1 MSIRLKLLIG
11 FLLCTTVTA
20 ALGGYAVVTI
30 SSLGNLT
37 MEVYDKPLMAI
48 NYARAAETN
57 FTSLD
62 GLLIRLSSDVQ
73 GEQAGKLKEGINDQT
88 ESLSENL
95 EVASERA
102 MNEESRV
109 LIKEIQSLVTKW
121 QASVET
127 FISGKKPSASIDVSN
142 VSSAILGKLGELVEI
157 TAAAGFEFRLR
168 AEEEVAKRGRIT
180 LIVVAAGIALGILI
194 ALYLAV
200 VITGPLKR
208 AVKTAEAIAD
218 GKLDNEFL
226 KVGKDETGKLL
237 RSLDSMQ
244 QAISSRIEKENELQ
258 ERDRRRQEEQQE
270 VLQNQIGTLE
280 QKLEAVIEGSVSS
293 VVDNSTTLKEL
304 SDQMLSAASRLQ
316 ERAGVAA
323 QASEDTSSNVS
334 MVTNGT
340 ERLNVSFA
348 DVSSKVKT
356 STEIAESAAQQSMDA
371 NKTMDRLAETANQI
385 GSVAQ
390 LIKGIAEQTNL
401 LALNAT
407 IEAARAGDAG
417 KGFAVVATEV
427 KNLAIETAKATEE
440 IETQVQAMQS
450 VTASAVSEMQN
461 VTNTIKQIR
470 DIASGV
476 ADSVAEQTA
485 ETGMMVENA
494 TKAEEASNKLSL
506 SVSDVTDDVSSS
518 EGMATR
524 VNQVSHSVLQEIS
537 SLQNRL
543 SETLNEAKSQVT

>member
-1 MSIRLKLLIG
+1 MSIRIKLLIG
-11 FLLCTTVTA
+11 FLLCTAVTA

-57 FTSLD
+57 FASLD
-62 GLLIRLSSDVQ
+62 SLLIRFSSGDQ
-73 GEQAGKLKEGINDQT
+73 GEKLTDGIKEQT
-88 ESLSENL
+88 ENLSENL

-102 MNEESRV
+102 MNEESEI
-109 LIKEIQSLVTKW
+109 LINDIQNLVTQW
-121 QASVET
+121 QASVGD
-127 FISGKKPSASIDVSN
+127 IMAGKKPSASIDLSK
-142 VSSAILGKLGELVEI
+142 VSSTILGKLGELVEI
-157 TAAAGFEFRLR
+157 TAAAGFEFRLK

-194 ALYLAV
+194 ALYLAF

-226 KVGKDETGKLL
+226 KVGRDETGKFL

-244 QAISSRIEKENELQ
+244 QAISIRIEKENELQ

-270 VLQNQIGTLE
+270 VLQKQIGTLE
-280 QKLEAVIEGSVSS
+280 QKLETVIEGSVSS

-304 SDQMLSAASRLQ
+304 SDQMLNAASRLQ
-316 ERAGVAA
+316 ERAGMAT
-323 QASEDTSSNVS
+323 QASEDTSSNVA

-340 ERLNVSFA
+340 ERLNVSFV
-348 DVSSKVKT
+348 DVSSKVRT
-356 STEIAESAAQQSMDA
+356 STEIAESAAQQSSDA
-371 NKTMDRLAETANQI
+371 NKTMDRLAETADQI

-450 VTASAVSEMQN
+450 VTASAVTEMQN

-485 ETGMMVENA
+485 ETELMVENA
-494 TKAEEASNKLSL
+494 NKAEEASNKLSL
-506 SVSDVTDDVSSS
+506 SVSDVTTDVSSS

-524 VNQVSHSVLQEIS
+524 VNQVSHSVLEEIS
-537 SLQNRL
+537 SLQHRL
-543 SETLNEAKSQVT
+543 SETLNEAKSQVN

>member
-258 ERDRRRQEEQQE
+258 ERDRRCQEEQQE

-450 VTASAVSEMQN
+450 VTALPSAKCKMS
-461 VTNTIKQIR
+461 QI
-470 DIASGV
+470 
-476 ADSVAEQTA
+476 Q
-485 ETGMMVENA
+485 
-494 TKAEEASNKLSL
+494 
-506 SVSDVTDDVSSS
+506 SSKF
-518 EGMATR
+518 
-524 VNQVSHSVLQEIS
+524 
-537 SLQNRL
+537 
-543 SETLNEAKSQVT
+543 ETLPVVLRIPLPNKRRKQE